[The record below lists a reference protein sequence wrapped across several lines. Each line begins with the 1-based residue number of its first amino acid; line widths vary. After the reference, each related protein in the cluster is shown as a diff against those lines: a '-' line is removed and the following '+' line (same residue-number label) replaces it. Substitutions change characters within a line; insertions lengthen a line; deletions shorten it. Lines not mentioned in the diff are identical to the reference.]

1 MAEDALSPDAL
12 EAARVLFA
20 RPSSFVMG
28 AAEIGQLP
36 DTDLPEVAFA
46 GRSNVG
52 KSTLINAVVG
62 RTHLAR
68 ASNEPGRT
76 REVNLF
82 DVDGRLRLA
91 DLPGYGFAK
100 AAKTTARKFQNLGRA
115 YLRGRPNLMRAYL
128 LIDSRHG
135 LKPPDLE
142 AMDALDQAAVSYQVV
157 LTKGDKI
164 KPGELAEVLAR
175 TNQAIA
181 KRPAAFPQ
189 ALATSAAKGTGI
201 PELRAGIAAVCGLAE
216 V

>member
-1 MAEDALSPDAL
+1 MTGDAFTPEAL
-12 EAARVLFA
+12 EAARILFA

-28 AAEIGQLP
+28 AAEIEQLP
-36 DTDLPEVAFA
+36 DTSLPEVTFA